1 MPAFALLVR
10 DPVAVAPLCACRPSL
25 AKPTVGLSEV
35 LWLCRKFCLLYSPF
49 FDSPN
54 FFSSRKDHEKAE
66 FEVHEVYAVDV
77 LVSSGEGKV
86 SPVLFALPF
95 LCARGQSGRVS
106 EESAA
111 ASGANSH
118 ILVGASSSQGIL
130 VAWVSLCLFGWNFF
144 HPKS

>member
-10 DPVAVAPLCACRPSL
+10 DLVTVALLCACRPSR
-25 AKPTVGLSEV
+25 AKPSVGLFEV
-35 LWLCRKFCLLYSPF
+35 LWLCRRFCLLYLLF

-86 SPVLFALPF
+86 SLVLLGLMF
-95 LCARGQSGRVS
+95 LCVCGQSICVS
-106 EESAA
+106 
-111 ASGANSH
+111 
-118 ILVGASSSQGIL
+118 
-130 VAWVSLCLFGWNFF
+130 
-144 HPKS
+144 